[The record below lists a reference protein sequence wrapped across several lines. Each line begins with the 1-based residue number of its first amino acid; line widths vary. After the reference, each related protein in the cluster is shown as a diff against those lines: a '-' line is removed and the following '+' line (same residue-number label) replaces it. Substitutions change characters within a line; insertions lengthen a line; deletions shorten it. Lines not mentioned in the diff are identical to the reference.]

1 MNISALFIKRPVMT
15 TLLMVWLVL
24 MSCFAY
30 KSLPVSALP
39 KVEFPVIQ
47 VTAKLS
53 GASPQTM
60 AQAVSLP
67 LEQRFSAIAGL
78 DTMTSVNGQ
87 GVTQITLQFGLNI
100 DLNSAAQDVSAA
112 ISTAQANL
120 PNTMTSLPTFK
131 KLNPSE
137 QPIIILAMNS
147 ESMPIWQLNKF
158 AEDYVVNRLSMLPDV
173 AQVDV
178 IGQQRYAVR
187 IYVKPDLLKTREV
200 GLDLIATN
208 IAQANINGA
217 SGILQ
222 GASQA
227 FTILPQSQLKNAKE
241 FSEILINKK
250 TNLRLKDVA
259 TVIDDVDNIYSSA
272 WFNGKR
278 SILIAVSRQPGS
290 NAIGVADQVKAALPE
305 IQKQLPQN
313 LDLSIFVDRTVSIRD
328 SVKEVQFTGLMTIAL
343 VVLVIF
349 LFLRNA
355 QATLIPA
362 LSLPISLVIA
372 FSAMYFL
379 NFSLNNLT
387 LMALTLAT
395 GFVIDDAIVVLEN
408 IMVHRERGLSP
419 YEAAL
424 KGSKE
429 ISFTVI
435 SMTLS
440 LIAAFIPVLFMP
452 GIVGRLLHEFAVTI
466 TIAIL
471 ASGFVSLS
479 LIPMLSQYMKAD
491 HKESQNTA
499 LLWFKKSYEKMAQT
513 YARTLKAMFKFQKHI
528 IAFVLGIFVVNA
540 IFYVFISKGFFP
552 NEDTGLI
559 YGVGEALPE
568 TSFDSMKKI
577 EMQLIQILSDDAN
590 IDSYNC
596 SIGTSSTTV
605 ASNEGRFFIKL
616 KPLGKRAPIEKVMK
630 RLRSKF
636 VDVQGLKVSMQPV
649 QNLRVGASLSK
660 SQYQY
665 TIQSQDFQAL
675 SEFSGQMEAR
685 IGKAPGFLDVNSDL
699 KMNSLQ
705 ADVKIDRD
713 RATRF
718 GLSIQK
724 ITEAL
729 SYAYADTQVSTIYT
743 ESNTYPVILALEK
756 QESETLHDLSK
767 LYVTADDGTLVS
779 LASVATI
786 DRKNAPL
793 TVNHLNRLA
802 AATISFNLKPGM
814 SLSTAITAIKGIEQE
829 LKMPANVTS
838 VYQGAAQ
845 AFQQSQGGQL
855 MLLLVTVFTIYIIL
869 GILYESY
876 RHPITILTGLPSAGL
891 GALIFLWIFRFDLD
905 VIGIIGIVLLIGIVK
920 KNAIMMIDYALEQ
933 QRTHNLSAKD
943 AIIEACARRF
953 RPIMMTTFAAI
964 VGAIPIAL
972 GQGSG
977 AELRQPLGVCIIG
990 GLLLSQWL
998 TLYITPLFYVWIE
1011 ERKHSKKMPSPQHS

>member
-15 TLLMVWLVL
+15 TLLMIWLVL

-39 KVEFPVIQ
+39 KIEFPVIQ
-47 VTAKLS
+47 VSAKLS

-78 DTMTSVNGQ
+78 DSMTSLNAQ
-87 GVTQITLQFGLNI
+87 GVTQITLQFGLDV
-100 DLNSAAQDVSAA
+100 DLNSASQDVSAA

-120 PNTMTSLPTFK
+120 PNNMTSLPTFK

-137 QPIIILAMNS
+137 QPIIILAMS
-147 ESMPIWQLNKF
+147 SDSMPIWQLNNF

-173 AQVDV
+173 AQVEI

-187 IYVKPDLLKTREV
+187 VYVKSELLKTREI
-200 GLDLIATN
+200 GLDLIASN

-217 SGILQ
+217 SGVLQ
-222 GASQA
+222 GQSRA
-227 FTILPQSQLKNAKE
+227 FMILPESQLKNAKE
-241 FSEILINKK
+241 FSEVLVNKK
-250 TNLRLKDVA
+250 TNLRLKDIA
-259 TVIDDVDNIYSSA
+259 TVVDDVDNIYSSA
-272 WFNGKR
+272 WFKGKR
-278 SILIAVSRQPGS
+278 GIVLTISRQPGT
-290 NAIGVADQVKAALPE
+290 NAISVADRIKSILPE

-313 LDLSIFVDRTVSIRD
+313 LNLDVLVDRTISIRD
-328 SVKEVQFTGLMTIAL
+328 SVKEVQITGLMTIIL

-362 LSLPISLVIA
+362 LSLPISLIIA
-372 FSAMYFL
+372 FSAMHFL
-379 NFSLNNLT
+379 HFSLNNLT

-408 IMVHRERGLSP
+408 IMVYRERGLSP
-419 YEAAL
+419 YDAAL

-466 TIAIL
+466 TVAIL

-479 LIPMLSQYMKAD
+479 LIPMLSQYMTAD
-491 HKESQNTA
+491 HKESQNAA
-499 LLWFKKSYEKMAQT
+499 LIWFKENYSKMAQA
-513 YARTLKAMFKFQKHI
+513 YARTLKVMFRFQKHI
-528 IAFVLGIFVVNA
+528 IAFVLGIFVVNVVFY
-540 IFYVFISKGFFP
+540 IFIPKGFFP

-559 YGVGEALPE
+559 YGVGEVLPE

-577 EMQLIQILSDDAN
+577 ETQLIQILSDDPN
-590 IDSYNC
+590 IDNYNC
-596 SIGTSSTTV
+596 SIGASSTTV

-616 KPLGKRAPIEKVMK
+616 KPIGAREPIGKVMQN
-630 RLRSKF
+630 LRSKF
-636 VDVQGLKVSMQPV
+636 TNVQNLKVSMQPV

-665 TIQSQDFQAL
+665 TIQSQDFKAL
-675 SEFSGQMEAR
+675 SEFAGQMETR
-685 IGKAPGFLDVNSDL
+685 LGKTPGFLDVNSDL

-705 ADVKIDRD
+705 ADIKIDRD

-718 GLSIQK
+718 GLPVQK
-724 ITEAL
+724 ITDAL
-729 SYAYADTQVSTIYT
+729 SYAYADTQISTIYT
-743 ESNTYPVILALEK
+743 ESNTYPVILSLEK

-767 LYVTADDGTLVS
+767 LYVTADDGTLVPLS
-779 LASVATI
+779 SVATI
-786 DRKNAPL
+786 NQKNSPL

-814 SLSTAITAIKGIEQE
+814 SLSTAIAAIKVIEQE

-855 MLLLVTVFTIYIIL
+855 ILLLVTVFTIYIIL

-933 QRTHNLSAKD
+933 QRKDNLSPKE
-943 AIIEACARRF
+943 AIIKACARRF

-964 VGAIPIAL
+964 VGAIPIAFWK
-972 GQGSG
+972 GSG

-1011 ERKHSKKMPSPQHS
+1011 ERENQKRTISPNS

>member
-30 KSLPVSALP
+30 RALPVGAVP
-39 KVEFPVIQ
+39 KIEFPVIQ
-47 VTAKLS
+47 VSAKLS
-53 GASPQTM
+53 GASPETM

-67 LEQRFSAIAGL
+67 LEQKFSAIAGL
-78 DTMTSVNGQ
+78 DAMTSSNAQ
-87 GVTQITLQFGLNI
+87 GITQITLQFGLDI
-100 DLNSAAQDVSAA
+100 DLNSAAQDVSSA

-120 PNTMTSLPTFK
+120 PSNMTALPTFK

-147 ESMPIWQLNKF
+147 DSMPIWQLNNF
-158 AEDYVVNRLSMLPDV
+158 AENFVVNRLSMLPDV

-187 IYVKPDLLKTREV
+187 VYVKPELLKTREI

-222 GASQA
+222 GPSQA
-227 FTILPQSQLKNAKE
+227 FMLLPESQLKNAKE
-241 FSEILINKK
+241 FSEILVNKN

-259 TVIDDVDNIYSSA
+259 TVVDDVDNIYSSA

-278 SILIAVSRQPGS
+278 SILLAISRQPGS
-290 NAIGVADQVKAALPE
+290 NAISVADRIKEVLPE
-305 IQKQLPQN
+305 IQKQLPQS
-313 LDLSIFVDRTVSIRD
+313 LDLQIFVDRTISIRD
-328 SVKEVQFTGLMTIAL
+328 SVKEIQLTGLMTIAL

-349 LFLRNA
+349 LFLRNI

-379 NFSLNNLT
+379 HFSLNNLT

-440 LIAAFIPVLFMP
+440 LIAAFIPVLFMS
-452 GIVGRLLHEFAVTI
+452 GIIGRLLHEFAITI
-466 TIAIL
+466 TVAIL

-479 LIPMLSQYMKAD
+479 LIPMLSQYMTTD
-491 HKESQNTA
+491 HKESKNSA
-499 LLWFKKSYEKMAQT
+499 LLWFKEIYDKMAQA
-513 YARTLKAMFKFQKHI
+513 YAKTLKTMFRFQKHI
-528 IAFVLGIFVVNA
+528 ITFVLSIFVINI
-540 IFYVFISKGFFP
+540 IFYIFIPKGFFP

-559 YGVGEALPE
+559 YGIGEVLPG
-568 TSFDSMKKI
+568 TSFDSMKKT
-577 EMQLIQILSDDAN
+577 EEKLIQILNDDSN
-590 IDSYNC
+590 VDCYNC
-596 SIGTSSTTV
+596 SIGASSTTV
-605 ASNEGRFFIKL
+605 ANNEGRFFIKL
-616 KPLGKRAPIEKVMK
+616 KPLEKRESIEMVMK
-630 RLRSKF
+630 GLRSKF
-636 VDVQGLKVSMQPV
+636 TDVQDLKISMQPV

-665 TIQSQDFQAL
+665 TLQSQDFKVL
-675 SEFSGQMEAR
+675 SEFAGKMETR
-685 IGKAPGFLDVNSDL
+685 IGKSPGFLDVNSDL

-756 QESETLHDLSK
+756 KEAETLHDLSK
-767 LYVTADDGTLVS
+767 LYVTADDGTLVP
-779 LASVATI
+779 LTSVATI

-814 SLSTAITAIKGIEQE
+814 SLSKAIAIIKEAEQE
-829 LKMPANVTS
+829 LKMPTTVAS
-838 VYQGAAQ
+838 VYQGTAQ
-845 AFQQSQGGQL
+845 AFKESQGGQL
-855 MLLLVTVFTIYIIL
+855 MLILATVFTIYIIL

-891 GALIFLWIFRFDLD
+891 GALIFLWLFRFDLD

-933 QRTHNLSAKD
+933 QRTKNLSAKE

-964 VGAIPIAL
+964 VGAIPIAF

-1011 ERKHSKKMPSPQHS
+1011 ERKNSKKAASLH